1 MNLFWI
7 LLIIGFLVGG
17 VRGLLFGLV
26 LGYLASWMLRSFV
39 GQKVAGIQAQ
49 FLESSFAVMGA
60 LCKADG
66 VVTRDEIAAAEAMF
80 DRLNLSAE
88 QREQAKAAFNR
99 GKSPDFDLGAEVAE
113 FAAACRG
120 QRQLMIM
127 FLQIQL
133 AAIGGDGQVHP
144 AEHQMLVRVAR
155 LLGLSEADVQ
165 QLEALLRAGGR
176 RGPGPAPKSTLDD
189 AYAALGLTPS
199 ATDAQ
204 VKQAYRRLVSQNHP
218 DKLASKGLPES
229 MRQLA
234 EERTRE
240 INTAYETIKAA
251 RGMT

>member
-1 MNLFWI
+1 MSVTILFG
-7 LLIIGFLVGG
+7 LIGLLVGG
-17 VRGLLFGLV
+17 FRGLILGAV
-26 LGYLASWMLRSFV
+26 LGYVASWMLRGTLV
-39 GQKVAGIQAQ
+39 GNLALVQEQ

-155 LLGLSEADVQ
+155 LLGLSEADV
-165 QLEALLRAGGR
+165 
-176 RGPGPAPKSTLDD
+176 
-189 AYAALGLTPS
+189 
-199 ATDAQ
+199 
-204 VKQAYRRLVSQNHP
+204 
-218 DKLASKGLPES
+218 
-229 MRQLA
+229 
-234 EERTRE
+234 
-240 INTAYETIKAA
+240 
-251 RGMT
+251 